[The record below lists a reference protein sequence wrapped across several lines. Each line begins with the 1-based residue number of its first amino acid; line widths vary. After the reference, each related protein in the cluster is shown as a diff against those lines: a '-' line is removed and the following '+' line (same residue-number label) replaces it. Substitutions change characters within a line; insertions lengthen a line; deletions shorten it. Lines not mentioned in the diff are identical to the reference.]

1 MRTVIAL
8 ATAALMMSAAPAVA
22 ADVDPTTGK
31 IPGYTY
37 GEEAYNSYT
46 AWSGSMIWIWQF
58 SAQHIGVSPT
68 PVAGQPFYVH
78 AHTAVIAPHSVTGNV
93 LLTIDQDA
101 GGLPLRYD
109 PSLPTICT
117 RGQFDPIVATTAIPC
132 TTVRA
137 ESEQWVVS
145 NLEPVVPGFGIDV
158 QVPFVVDSATSGTAA
173 MTAMW
178 ATTDVSLKTPNVLA
192 TVPVTVGAAPVQ
204 PQPPVA
210 RPVPKTLR
218 KYKKIRSLSPGVCTV
233 KARTVTK
240 VANGSCVLKGSK
252 RPHHKPRVVRFTW

>member
-1 MRTVIAL
+1 MFTKVI
-8 ATAALMMSAAPAVA
+8 SAAAVLTLLGTPAVA

-46 AWSGSMIWIWQF
+46 SWSGGMIWIWQF
-58 SAQHIGVSPT
+58 SAQHIGVSPS
-68 PVAGQPFYVH
+68 PVAGQPFYLH

-101 GGLPLRYD
+101 GGLPVRYD
-109 PSLPTICT
+109 PRLPTICT

-137 ESEQWVVS
+137 ESGQWVVS

-158 QVPFVVDSATSGTAA
+158 QVPFVVDAATSGTAA

-178 ATTDVSLKTPNVLA
+178 ATGDVSLSTPNVLA
-192 TVPVTVGAAPVQ
+192 TVPVTVGAAPA
-204 PQPPVA
+204 PVT
-210 RPVPKTLR
+210 RPVPKSLR
-218 KYKKIRSLSPGVCTV
+218 KYKKVRSLSPGVCTV
-233 KARTVTK
+233 KGRTVTK
-240 VANGSCVLKGSK
+240 VADGICALKGTK
-252 RPHHKPRVVRFTW
+252 RPHRKPRVVRFTW